1 MILFCTY
8 LYVSIF
14 ANISSNKKII
24 VFRNFIIDE
33 FAKYY
38 KDLDFLI
45 HLDGMG
51 N

>member
-1 MILFCTY
+1 MLAHLLTY
-8 LYVSIF
+8 RQI
-14 ANISSNKKII
+14 KKII

-51 N
+51 QKEFL